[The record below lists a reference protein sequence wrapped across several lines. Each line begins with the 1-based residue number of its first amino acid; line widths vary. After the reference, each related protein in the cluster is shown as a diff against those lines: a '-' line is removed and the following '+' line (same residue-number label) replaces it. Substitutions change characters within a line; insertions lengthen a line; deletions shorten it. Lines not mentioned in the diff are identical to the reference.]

1 MNDSAPQLNLSLTP
15 LKNALLISEKQD
27 LQVLVRLQAEQ
38 VASTKH
44 MPLSVALVIDRSGSM
59 NGDAIVAAKNACLEF
74 VSRLSDDD
82 ELGLVV
88 YDSHVDVLLE
98 LMPVAKVRPILNSVL
113 ESFDVGGSTN
123 LHGGWLAGAEILA
136 SRTSSS
142 RVCRVVLLSDGGANN
157 GIVDTDAICEQV
169 KSLANAGVTTSTV
182 GVGMGF
188 NEELMTA
195 MAQAGLGNAIYGDRP
210 EDLNEAFEAEI
221 SLLKQL
227 AWTDISLEIVNTDF
241 QWKMHNDYTALTHN
255 KWRMPS
261 VASGSEAWMALST
274 PMDGVINQLVGQANT
289 SILSILVKATNAD
302 GVVFEFKTELKNLPI
317 VSRLEYAGLAINSQV
332 QQRFQE
338 CEAADLQRLA
348 FEAVNRGDWYAVEAL
363 LNDIENRAAEND
375 WLQDTVLVLKRLCKQ
390 RDESRLKKE
399 LHYSSRTMKNRLS
412 EIDGGVYTTTQYESL
427 KPAHMRRKSS
437 QGRTI
442 PNA

>member
-1 MNDSAPQLNLSLTP
+1 MNDSAPQLNLSITP

-27 LQVLVRLQAEQ
+27 LQVLVRLQAEET
-38 VASTKH
+38 VSTKH

-59 NGDAIVAAKNACLEF
+59 RGDPILAAKKACQEF

-88 YDSHVDVLLE
+88 YDSEVDVLLQ
-98 LMPVAKVRPILNSVL
+98 LMPVAQVRPILNSVL
-113 ESFDVGGSTN
+113 DSFDAAGGTN
-123 LHGGWLAGAEILA
+123 LHSGWLAGAEILA

-142 RVCRVVLLSDGGANN
+142 RVCRVVLLSDGGANE

-210 EDLNEAFEAEI
+210 EDLNEAFESEI

-227 AWTDISLEIVNTDF
+227 AWSDISLEIVNTDF
-241 QWKMHNDYTALTHN
+241 KWKMHNDYRELAQN
-255 KWRMPS
+255 KWSMPS

-274 PMDGVINQLVGQANT
+274 PMDGVINQLIGQTNT
-289 SILSILVKATNAD
+289 SILSVLVKATNAD
-302 GVVFEFKTELKNLPI
+302 GVVFELKTELKNLPI

-348 FEAVNRGDWYAVEAL
+348 FQAVNCGDWHTVEAL
-363 LNDIENRAAEND
+363 LNDIEKRAAEND
-375 WLQDTVLVLKRLCKQ
+375 WLQDTVVVLKRLCSQ

-399 LHYSSRTMKNRLS
+399 LYYSSRTMKNRLS

>member
-1 MNDSAPQLNLSLTP
+1 MNDSAPQLNLSITP

-38 VASTKH
+38 TVSTKH

-59 NGDAIVAAKNACLEF
+59 RGDPILAAKKACQEF

-88 YDSHVDVLLE
+88 YDSEVDVLLQ
-98 LMPVAKVRPILNSVL
+98 LMPVAQVRPILNSVL
-113 ESFDVGGSTN
+113 DSFDAAGGTN
-123 LHGGWLAGAEILA
+123 LHSGWLAGAEILA

-142 RVCRVVLLSDGGANN
+142 RVCRVVLLSDGGANE

-210 EDLNEAFEAEI
+210 EDLNEAFESEI

-227 AWTDISLEIVNTDF
+227 AWSDISLEIVNTDF
-241 QWKMHNDYTALTHN
+241 KWKMHNDYRELAQN
-255 KWRMPS
+255 KWSMPS

-274 PMDGVINQLVGQANT
+274 PMDGVINQLIGQTNT
-289 SILSILVKATNAD
+289 SILSVLVKATNAD
-302 GVVFEFKTELKNLPI
+302 GVVFELKTELKNLPI

-348 FEAVNRGDWYAVEAL
+348 FQAVNCGDWHTVEAL
-363 LNDIENRAAEND
+363 LNDIEKRAAEND
-375 WLQDTVLVLKRLCKQ
+375 WLQDTVVVLKRLCSQ

-399 LHYSSRTMKNRLS
+399 LYYSSRTMKNRLS